1 MSDSVNTAKKM
12 VGLEVSN
19 SAFKAVLLDVDGNIL
34 SANKVLIDKAQ
45 PMLGQLISF
54 INELKEK
61 FGSFEKIGIAVP
73 GLVQRQT
80 KRVAFST
87 YIPEHSEVDLLN
99 ELAGATGLKITIEN
113 DANAAAY
120 GEFRFGAGRESRD
133 MFYATLGTGVGGAFI
148 FNGQIWHGTSGFAGE
163 FGYLSINSD
172 GMKLE
177 DVASA
182 QNIVRRTRSRYHQ
195 DGTTSLS
202 QFNEEQISLK
212 DIVSEAVK
220 EDDFAQMMLQRTG
233 IYVGTAI
240 AGVINLL
247 NIERIVVGGEIMEA
261 KHIVLEA
268 IIERAKELSFAP
280 SFETVKIVEGELG
293 ENAASVGAALL
304 SVESE

>member
-1 MSDSVNTAKKM
+1 MSDSVNSANKM

-19 SAFKAVLLDVDGNIL
+19 SAFRAVLLETGGKVL
-34 SANKVLIDKAQ
+34 SASKVLIDKSQ
-45 PMLGQLISF
+45 PTLNQLVNF
-54 INELKEK
+54 INDLKEK
-61 FGSFEKIGIAVP
+61 FGDFEKIGVAVP

-87 YIPEHSEVDLLN
+87 YIPEHSEVDLLG
-99 ELAGATGLKITIEN
+99 ELASATGLKIAIEN

-120 GEFRFGAGRESRD
+120 GEFRLGAGRGSRD

-148 FNGQIWHGTSGFAGE
+148 FNNQIWHGTSGFAGE
-163 FGYLSINSD
+163 FGYITINSE

-195 DGTTSLS
+195 DSTTSLS
-202 QFNEEQISLK
+202 KFEEEEISLR
-212 DIVSEAVK
+212 DIISEAAK

-233 IYVGTAI
+233 VYVGMAI

-247 NIERIVVGGEIMEA
+247 NIERVVVGGEIMEA
-261 KHIVLEA
+261 RHIVLEG
-268 IIERAKELSFAP
+268 IIQRAKELSFAP
-280 SFETVKIVEGELG
+280 SFETVTIVEGELG
-293 ENAASVGAALL
+293 ENAAAIGAALL
-304 SVESE
+304 AHEGE

>member
-1 MSDSVNTAKKM
+1 MSDSVNTANKM

>member
-1 MSDSVNTAKKM
+1 MSDPANSTKKT

-19 SAFKAVLLDVDGNIL
+19 SAFKAVLLDGEGNVV
-34 SANKVLIDKAQ
+34 SANKVLIDRSQ
-45 PMLGQLISF
+45 PMLDQLKNF
-54 INELKEK
+54 INNLKEK
-61 FGSFEKIGIAVP
+61 FGNFETIGVAVP

-87 YIPEHSEVDLLN
+87 YIPEHSEVDLLG
-99 ELAGATGLKITIEN
+99 ELAKATGLKIAIEN

-120 GEFRFGAGRESRD
+120 GEFRLGAGRGSHD

-148 FNGQIWHGTSGFAGE
+148 FDEKIWHGKSGFAGE
-163 FGYLSINSD
+163 FGYLAINSD

-182 QNIVRRTRSRYHQ
+182 QNIVRRTRSRFHQ
-195 DGTTSLS
+195 DSTTSLS
-202 QFNEEQISLK
+202 QFEEEQISLR
-212 DIVSEAVK
+212 DIISEAEK

-233 IYVGTAI
+233 VYVGTAI

-261 KHIVLEA
+261 KHLVLEA

-293 ENAASVGAALL
+293 ENAAAIGAALL
-304 SVESE
+304 AQETA